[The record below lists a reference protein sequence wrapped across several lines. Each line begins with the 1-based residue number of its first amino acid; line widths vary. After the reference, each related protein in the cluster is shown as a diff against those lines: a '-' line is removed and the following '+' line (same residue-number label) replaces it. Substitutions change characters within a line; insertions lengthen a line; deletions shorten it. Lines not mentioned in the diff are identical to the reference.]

1 MGLLGSVKTKESDEM
16 AGALVTT
23 NVLSTLVA
31 MGLATLRERL
41 ALVFIANREY
51 ERLISGATRFATI
64 NVAVPALVAT
74 RTVAPDVVPPPVTAV
89 TPTSVPITLSQ
100 WQEAPFAMDDKGLIQ
115 VDNGIIP
122 MQAKEAVKSLANGI
136 EDYLWTLLAAKVSAM
151 AGTPGVTPFGTGL
164 DDFLAADKILNDNL
178 ADPEDRFMVIN
189 TAAKASAMGLRAIQD
204 ASFRGGKGP
213 NSLISGEIG
222 DVLGAR
228 WIMSQRVPNH
238 ISGTYTTG
246 TTVTGVNAI
255 GATTLALSGGASG
268 TILPGDIITIAGHQY
283 NVTSTVGGATPSS
296 VTIAAPGLV
305 AATAGGEAITDAA
318 SFAANILI
326 QRNALAFAMAPLID
340 TVEVPGATLQ
350 SVAIDEVSGLSLRL
364 EVSRQHRQVQWS
376 FDALYGGTV
385 VRPQL
390 AAWLAG

>member
-1 MGLLGSVKTKESDEM
+1 M

-23 NVLSTLVA
+23 NILSTLAA

-51 ERLISGATRFATI
+51 ERLISGATRFATV
-64 NVAVPALVAT
+64 NVAVPATVAT
-74 RTVAPDVVPPPVTAV
+74 RTVAPDVVPPAVTAV

-100 WQEAPFAMDDKGLIQ
+100 WQEAPFAMDDKGLVQ
-115 VDNGIIP
+115 VDNGVIP

-136 EDYLWTLLAAKVSAM
+136 EDYLWSLLAAKVSGM

-204 ASFRGGKGP
+204 ASFRGNKGP

-238 ISGTYTTG
+238 TGGTFAGTG

-255 GATTLALSGGASG
+255 GATVIALSGGASG
-268 TILPGDIITIAGHQY
+268 TILPGDVVTINGRTY
-283 NVTSTVGGATPSS
+283 NVTGSVGGATPSS
-296 VTIAAPGLV
+296 ITIAAPGLTL
-305 AATAGGEAITDAA
+305 ATAGAEVISSAG
-318 SFAANILI
+318 SFAGNILI
-326 QRNALAFAMAPLID
+326 QKNALAFAMAPLID

-350 SVAIDEVSGLSLRL
+350 SVAIDEGSGLSLRL

-390 AAWLAG
+390 AVWLAG